1 MDNVTTQ
8 NLDEI
13 VISLENTAKTKNFV
27 TYDDINNALSL
38 SRVTPEDIEY
48 ILAALAAKNIEIR
61 KSDEV
66 PPSADLGD
74 KINNEVKKL
83 IAAGETERAEACTP
97 TGIPFLDLAVLKGR
111 FPSTMARFCTQKLK
125 IEVIIKE
132 FSKYLREGFD
142 VKDWVGIRADESTRR
157 AKMPEMELFLTDDQT
172 GCEAWHYRPIL
183 KWTANDCFEM
193 MKRHG
198 VEPNPLYKEGFSRV
212 GCFPCISCRKEEL
225 RIIAEKYPGVIDRL
239 NDWEV
244 KVGRASKRGGRST
257 FFTITST
264 NKTIYDFAEWAK
276 TARGGKQYQLDLDD
290 LTACKSVY
298 GLCE

>member
-1 MDNVTTQ
+1 MELNFVSLSGGKDSTALALLSIEKEADARFIFCDTGNESPKTYAYIDY
-8 NLDEI
+8 LDEK
-13 VISLENTAKTKNFV
+13 LESMTGRKILRIKADF
-27 TYDDINNALSL
+27 
-38 SRVTPEDIEY
+38 SR
-48 ILAALAAKNIEIR
+48 EITQ
-61 KSDEV
+61 KQQ
-66 PPSADLGD
+66 
-74 KINNEVKKL
+74 KL

-125 IEVIIKE
+125 VEVVIKE
-132 FSKYLREGFD
+132 FSKYLQEGHD

-157 AKMPEMELFLTDDQT
+157 AKMPEMELFLTDEQT

-183 KWTANDCFEM
+183 KWSANDCFEM
-193 MKRHG
+193 MRRHG

-225 RIIAEKYPGVIDRL
+225 RIIAEKYPEVIKKL

-276 TARGGKQYQLDLDD
+276 TARGGKQYQLDIDD
-290 LTACKSVY
+290 ISACKSVY

>member
-1 MDNVTTQ
+1 MELNFVSLSGGKDSTALALLSIEKEADARFIFCDTGNESPKTYAYIDY
-8 NLDEI
+8 LDEK
-13 VISLENTAKTKNFV
+13 LESMTGRKILRIKADF
-27 TYDDINNALSL
+27 
-38 SRVTPEDIEY
+38 SR
-48 ILAALAAKNIEIR
+48 EITQ
-61 KSDEV
+61 KQQ
-66 PPSADLGD
+66 
-74 KINNEVKKL
+74 KL

-125 IEVIIKE
+125 VEVVIKE
-132 FSKYLREGFD
+132 FSKYLQEGHD

-157 AKMPEMELFLTDDQT
+157 AKMPEMELFLTDEQT

-276 TARGGKQYQLDLDD
+276 TARGGKQYQLDIDD
-290 LTACKSVY
+290 ISACKSVY

>member
-1 MDNVTTQ
+1 MELNFVSLSGGKDSTALALLSIEKEADARFIFCDTGNESPKTYAYIDY
-8 NLDEI
+8 LDEK
-13 VISLENTAKTKNFV
+13 LESMTGRKILRIKADF
-27 TYDDINNALSL
+27 
-38 SRVTPEDIEY
+38 SR
-48 ILAALAAKNIEIR
+48 EITQ
-61 KSDEV
+61 KQQ
-66 PPSADLGD
+66 
-74 KINNEVKKL
+74 KL
-83 IAAGETERAEACTP
+83 IAVGEFERADACTP

-132 FSKYLREGFD
+132 FSKYLRAGYD
-142 VKDWVGIRADESTRR
+142 VRDWVGIRADESTRR

-244 KVGRASKRGGRST
+244 KVGRASKREGGEVRSSQSPLPT
-257 FFTITST
+257 
-264 NKTIYDFAEWAK
+264 
-276 TARGGKQYQLDLDD
+276 KQYMTSQSGQRQPEAENNISLI
-290 LTACKSVY
+290 LTT
-298 GLCE
+298 

>member
-1 MDNVTTQ
+1 MELNFVSLSGGKDSTALALLSIEKEADARFIFCDTGNESPKTYAYIDY
-8 NLDEI
+8 LDEK
-13 VISLENTAKTKNFV
+13 LESMTGRKILRIKADF
-27 TYDDINNALSL
+27 
-38 SRVTPEDIEY
+38 SR
-48 ILAALAAKNIEIR
+48 EITQ
-61 KSDEV
+61 KQQ
-66 PPSADLGD
+66 
-74 KINNEVKKL
+74 KL

-132 FSKYLREGFD
+132 FSKYLRAGYD
-142 VKDWVGIRADESTRR
+142 VRDWVGIRADESTRR

-276 TARGGKQYQLDLDD
+276 TARGGKQYQLDIDD
-290 LTACKSVY
+290 ISACKSVY

>member
-1 MDNVTTQ
+1 MELNFVSLSGGKDSTALALLSIEKEADARFIFCDTGNESPKTYAYIDY
-8 NLDEI
+8 LDEK
-13 VISLENTAKTKNFV
+13 LESMTGRKITRIKADF
-27 TYDDINNALSL
+27 
-38 SRVTPEDIEY
+38 SR
-48 ILAALAAKNIEIR
+48 EITQ
-61 KSDEV
+61 KQQ
-66 PPSADLGD
+66 
-74 KINNEVKKL
+74 KL

-125 IEVIIKE
+125 VEVVIKE
-132 FSKYLREGFD
+132 FSKYLQEGHD

-276 TARGGKQYQLDLDD
+276 TARGGKQYQLDIDD
-290 LTACKSVY
+290 ISACKSVY

>member
-1 MDNVTTQ
+1 MELNFVSLSGGKDSTALALLSIEKEADARFIFCDTGNESPKTYAYIDY
-8 NLDEI
+8 LDEK
-13 VISLENTAKTKNFV
+13 LESMTGRKIIRIKADF
-27 TYDDINNALSL
+27 
-38 SRVTPEDIEY
+38 SR
-48 ILAALAAKNIEIR
+48 EITLKR
-61 KSDEV
+61 Q
-66 PPSADLGD
+66 
-74 KINNEVKKL
+74 KL

>member
-1 MDNVTTQ
+1 MELNFVSLSGGKDSTALALLSIEKEADARFIFCDTGNESPKTYAYIDY
-8 NLDEI
+8 LDEK
-13 VISLENTAKTKNFV
+13 LESMTGRKIIRIKADF
-27 TYDDINNALSL
+27 
-38 SRVTPEDIEY
+38 SR
-48 ILAALAAKNIEIR
+48 EITL
-61 KSDEV
+61 KQQ
-66 PPSADLGD
+66 
-74 KINNEVKKL
+74 KL
-83 IAAGETERAEACTP
+83 ITAGETERAEACTP

-125 IEVIIKE
+125 VEVVIKE
-132 FSKYLREGFD
+132 FSKYLQEGHD

-276 TARGGKQYQLDLDD
+276 TARGGKQYQLDIDD
-290 LTACKSVY
+290 ISACKSVY